1 MDNIANEFRQA
12 TGVAVSTKTLRIEA
26 HKLGYTERS
35 AAHRPLITKTSKKAC
50 LRWAKD
56 HRTWTLDDWKRIL
69 WSDESRFTL
78 FRSDGRV
85 WVWRLPGERLL
96 PECVV
101 PTVKFSGGGLMVWAC
116 FSWYGAGPLVKVDG
130 AMNAD
135 ILDNHVLPTLWAT
148 YGMDGCWYQDN
159 NATCHVARRT
169 LDWYVNNSVKRM
181 EWPAQSPDLNP
192 IEHLWDELD
201 RRLRACTPLSKS
213 KPELW
218 NFLLNIWKEIPLAT
232 MTNLVESMP
241 RRVAAVIAA
250 KGGPTSY

>member
-1 MDNIANEFRQA
+1 
-12 TGVAVSTKTLRIEA
+12 
-26 HKLGYTERS
+26 
-35 AAHRPLITKTSKKAC
+35 
-50 LRWAKD
+50 
-56 HRTWTLDDWKRIL
+56 
-69 WSDESRFTL
+69 
-78 FRSDGRV
+78 
-85 WVWRLPGERLL
+85 
-96 PECVV
+96 
-101 PTVKFSGGGLMVWAC
+101 MVQAC

-135 ILDNHVLPTLWAT
+135 RYCDILDNHVLPTLWPT
-148 YGMDGCWYQDN
+148 YGMDDCWYQDD

-169 LDWYVNNSVKRM
+169 LDWYVNNNVKRM

-201 RRLRACTPLSKS
+201 RRLRVCTSLPKS

-232 MTNLVESMP
+232 MANLVESMP
-241 RRVAAVIAA
+241 RRVAAVIAV